1 MVTQETVEIM
11 VLNYIEKHLRNPKYL
26 LLDSLNF
33 NRFNASLK
41 SKERLKITPE
51 PVDSGKIRA
60 IQTTSVNQAI
70 GILEVNTPE
79 EMIELVG

>member
-41 SKERLKITPE
+41 EMTRTPTEQTDDTKI
-51 PVDSGKIRA
+51 VA